1 VFNYVSNMGGLN
13 LMDPSA
19 ERVVYEK
26 SANQPQPQLPS
37 STDRLQRKK
46 SSWIII
52 SLSQPNRF
60 KRSLLYCQKLNCTR
74 FFSPIRSLLPLTHKN
89 LRSQSLQKVLSSTV
103 KNNSVSS
110 PKKEGGFG
118 ACIGKGLEKVCS
130 FNWGSKRD

>member
-1 VFNYVSNMGGLN
+1 
-13 LMDPSA
+13 
-19 ERVVYEK
+19 
-26 SANQPQPQLPS
+26 
-37 STDRLQRKK
+37 
-46 SSWIII
+46 
-52 SLSQPNRF
+52 
-60 KRSLLYCQKLNCTR
+60 
-74 FFSPIRSLLPLTHKN
+74 